1 MKILLFKR
9 SIIFFLVV
17 VSLLGG
23 YFVMNSK
30 KAQNRILRVAFPADF
45 KAQHYEPTNISID
58 YEYIFLENIYSTLVE
73 VDTKG
78 TIVPGLA
85 ERIFWE
91 DDELHFKLKTNIKTA
106 SGMPITIDDVVFSL
120 KRLLILS
127 GNTHGN
133 FKDLVCSGEE
143 LKSITQDCPG
153 IKASGDTLILS
164 SPNRKSFLLP
174 MLAAI
179 DFAIIPQK
187 SVNSETLAIEN
198 YQETSGP
205 YFVEADDGKGN
216 IKLKLNQF
224 HYHATDDI
232 AQEIQLIPFTSKIP
246 SESLK
251 ALVDRRVDLLTTVDT
266 ARADEQIKFVNEQ
279 PEFTS
284 HITQKIRSHLLVFT
298 EKGFKSL
305 SLEERRYIA
314 NHVRS
319 AFQEIYG
326 QSPGFEPRAEFFPS
340 LGEGGLTKEQLIQM
354 EKLNQ
359 LQGQKPNKKFKLGLI
374 RRGGIDPWAN
384 PINKNLPEAEC
395 YFENNAPDLKK
406 NLTFDETPEAFIVST
421 DTGFMEDISLIS
433 YSLNAGLLGLSKKER
448 DTWLADYM
456 ATEDKALRLT
466 KLKTLH
472 FNALS
477 QVWIAPLMAS
487 PYSATIRKPWKFNL
501 SDLYANNQLWLIKM
515 Q

>member
-1 MKILLFKR
+1 MKIQFKPIIILLL
-9 SIIFFLVV
+9 IAI
-17 VSLLGG
+17 SLLGG
-23 YFVMNSK
+23 SFVMNYK
-30 KAQNRILRVAFPADF
+30 KTQNSTLRVAFPADF

-85 ERIFWE
+85 ERVFWE
-91 DDELHFKLKTNIKTA
+91 GDELHFKLKNNIKTA
-106 SGMPITIDDVVFSL
+106 SGKPITIDDVVFSL

-143 LKSITQDCPG
+143 LKSINQDCSG
-153 IKASGDTLILS
+153 IKASGDTLILI

-179 DFAIIPQK
+179 DFAIIPK
-187 SVNSETLAIEN
+187 ASVNPETLAIEN

-205 YFVEADDGKGN
+205 YFVAADDEKGN
-216 IKLKLNQF
+216 IKLKLNPF
-224 HYHATDDI
+224 HYHATNDI
-232 AQEIQLIPFTSKIP
+232 ATEIQLIPFTSKSS

-251 ALVDRRVDLLTTVDT
+251 ALSEGRVDLLTTVDT
-266 ARADEQIKFVNEQ
+266 ARADEQIKFVNEH

-298 EKGFKSL
+298 EKGFNSL

-314 NHVRS
+314 SKVRN

-326 QSPGFEPRAEFFPS
+326 KSPGFEPREEFFPS
-340 LGEGGLTKEQLIQM
+340 LGEGGLTKEQLTQM
-354 EKLNQ
+354 EKLNL
-359 LQGQKPNKKFKLGLI
+359 LQEQRPNKKFRLGLI
-374 RRGGIDPWAN
+374 RRGGIEPWAN

-406 NLTFDETPEAFIVST
+406 NLTIEETPDAFIVST

-448 DTWLADYM
+448 DAWLADYM
-456 ATEDKALRLT
+456 ATEDKNLRLT
-466 KLKTLH
+466 KLKELH
-472 FNALS
+472 FNSLS
-477 QVWIAPLMAS
+477 QLWIAPLMAS
-487 PYSATIRKPWKFNL
+487 PYSATIRKPWAFNL